1 MLTLDPPSAQLSAA
15 RLPALRA
22 YLRRAQSAVGLRGAV
37 SVLLSDDRTLRR
49 LNRDYRGK
57 DKPTDVLSFPA
68 VDFSAAAR
76 TAKPSQKS
84 KQANTANRS
93 AATQKSNIRQSS
105 KKPYAPAQASAAP
118 IHAGDL
124 ALSLDTAAR
133 QARALGHTLE
143 IEVRILLLHGL
154 LHLAGYDHETDH
166 GAMAAREEELRRRFR
181 LPVALIARVH
191 QKLQ

>member
-15 RLPALRA
+15 RLTALRA
-22 YLRRAQSAVGLRGAV
+22 YLRRAQSAVDLRGSV

-76 TAKPSQKS
+76 ATKPSQKS
-84 KQANTANRS
+84 EQANTAKRS
-93 AATQKSNIRQSS
+93 AATRKSNIRQSS
-105 KKPYAPAQASAAP
+105 TKPSASAQTSAAP

-133 QARALGHTLE
+133 QARTLGHTLE

-166 GAMAAREEELRRRFR
+166 GAMAALEEELRRRFR
-181 LPVALIARVH
+181 LPVALIARAH

>member
-1 MLTLDPPSAQLSAA
+1 MLTLDPPSTQLSAA
-15 RLPALRA
+15 RLTALRA

-76 TAKPSQKS
+76 AKKPS
-84 KQANTANRS
+84 
-93 AATQKSNIRQSS
+93 
-105 KKPYAPAQASAAP
+105 APAQAFAAP

-124 ALSLDTAAR
+124 ALSLVTAAR

-181 LPVALIARVH
+181 LPVALIARTH